1 MKNKVQIPLI
11 FFLKTIFD
19 QSGGIE
25 PRIENV
31 LKIGSTNQKESK
43 EESTQAESFSL
54 KNWIFRSAKKQVRSI
69 EFWKIRN
76 SWNPGNFLQKHF

>member
-43 EESTQAESFSL
+43 EESSQAKSFSL
-54 KNWIFRSAKKQVRSI
+54 KTALFRLVGKQVRLI
-69 EFWKIRN
+69 ERN
-76 SWNPGNFLQKHF
+76 RSKNRVRPRV